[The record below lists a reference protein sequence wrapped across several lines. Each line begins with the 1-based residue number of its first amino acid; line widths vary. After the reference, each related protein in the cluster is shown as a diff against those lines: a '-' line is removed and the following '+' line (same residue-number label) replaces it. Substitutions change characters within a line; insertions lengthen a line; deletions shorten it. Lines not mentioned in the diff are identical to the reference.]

1 MDNKYYNTIF
11 KRKSFHLFRNLG
23 DEKLTQDE
31 LENIITEYKNFDSLY
46 ADIKTE
52 IKIIPS
58 KKKGAEYQIEI
69 YSEKKDNYL
78 MNAGYIGERL
88 DLYLQYNN
96 IASLWCGIDKPD
108 EKIYHGLDYVIM
120 FHIRKVS
127 DETKYRAD
135 MFKAKRKDLE
145 DIWQGDTLNIANIA
159 RFAPS
164 AVNSQPWYVE
174 NENGTLTVYRYKKPG
189 RIGIMNTK
197 SARYFNRIDIGIYL
211 CVLEICMHNENIK
224 FDRKLFFDD
233 GTDQKLTK
241 VAEYKL

>member
-23 DEKLTQDE
+23 DEHLTSED
-31 LENIITEYKNFDSLY
+31 LKNIEEKYNNFEPLY
-46 ADIKTE
+46 PDIKTE

-69 YSEKKDNYL
+69 YSEDKDNYL
-78 MNAGYIGERL
+78 MNAGYIGQQL
-88 DLYLQYNN
+88 DLYLQHNN

-108 EKIYHGLDYVIM
+108 EKTYHGLNYVIM
-120 FHIRKVS
+120 FHIKKVS
-127 DETKYRAD
+127 DESKYRAD
-135 MFKAKRKDLE
+135 MFKAKRKDLNE
-145 DIWQGDTLNIANIA
+145 IWRGDDLGIANIA

-174 NENGTLTVYRYKKPG
+174 KENNVLTVNRYKKPG

-211 CVLEICMHNENIK
+211 CILEICLANKGIK
-224 FDRKLFFDD
+224 FSRELFIDE
-233 GTDQKLTK
+233 GTDEKLTK
-241 VAEYKL
+241 VAKYNL